1 MGEEHSDKFECGLC
15 TFKPKD
21 KDHLETHLL
30 TCKIYKCTICDIN
43 FVKLADLK
51 VHVTTDHE
59 YYSYRGIIH
68 AKQNKFNDE
77 EIDETYYTIEER
89 NCFQIFENNKFTL
102 PKFKSE

>member
-1 MGEEHSDKFECGLC
+1 MDVHIGEEHSDKFECGLC

-30 TCKIYKCTICDIN
+30 TCKIYKSTICDIN

-51 VHVTTDHE
+51 VHITTDHE

-68 AKQNKFNDE
+68 AKQNSCNGRGAGGELGCLVLGQKPLAF
-77 EIDETYYTIEER
+77 
-89 NCFQIFENNKFTL
+89 CSK
-102 PKFKSE
+102 